1 MFSIHHQCRSGYQ
14 QQGFWL
20 ANIGAYCKWMVSWAV
35 REQNGCQGRSHPPY
49 IQHQPVAPNVLNKGL
64 KGGMGIWYQAES
76 NYYYCTNFDLVSMPL
91 GDQTQQRSVLRQSRM
106 ESAPRKLRQV
116 CEHQWNA
123 FHSSASLD
131 ALKQWTSEV
140 EQTGDD
146 ENIAC
151 PLICTSRPESNKF

>member
-1 MFSIHHQCRSGYQ
+1 MQIGISTTGVLTGKHWGVLQVNGQLGSQRTEWMSGSIPSPLHSTPTSGPKCTK
-14 QQGFWL
+14 QGFERR
-20 ANIGAYCKWMVSWAV
+20 Y
-35 REQNGCQGRSHPPY
+35 
-49 IQHQPVAPNVLNKGL
+49 
-64 KGGMGIWYQAES
+64 GIWYQAES